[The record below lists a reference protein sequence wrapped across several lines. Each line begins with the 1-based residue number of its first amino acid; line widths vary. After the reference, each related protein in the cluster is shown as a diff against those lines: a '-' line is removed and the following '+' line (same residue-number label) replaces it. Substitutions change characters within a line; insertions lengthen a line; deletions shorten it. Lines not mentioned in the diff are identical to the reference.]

1 MEGMSP
7 ESVSHCGYSLVL
19 VADNSYHS
27 PETEPCHF
35 FRLPL
40 ELRQEIYLLATDNL
54 ITRSEVMKSQAKLR
68 DLMVTSRQI
77 FIEMDIVLAK
87 RLQQMQQHWRD
98 VDAHR
103 HWLDAQNRGYSAPL
117 GLDYFLS
124 RVMLH
129 LEWVH
134 RETIWLENVLAFA
147 RWLFPT
153 PLRDLR
159 IEISGPGEEE
169 GAGQ

>member
-1 MEGMSP
+1 
-7 ESVSHCGYSLVL
+7 
-19 VADNSYHS
+19 
-27 PETEPCHF
+27 
-35 FRLPL
+35 
-40 ELRQEIYLLATDNL
+40 
-54 ITRSEVMKSQAKLR
+54 MKSQAKLR